1 MDKRILIVAAAA
13 VICVVA
19 AFALLNSSP
28 GATPGTTPG
37 TTPSAPPTTT
47 QTQSDP
53 CLTMPAKEISLTEST
68 TLLYHIHPVLHITI
82 LGTPQILPDNVGRT
96 DTVLRPIHT
105 HDSTGTLHVE
115 SPCLRDYTLGD
126 FFSIWGQEFNSTCI
140 MGHCNDGTH
149 SVKMTVDGS
158 PSNAFENLVLRD
170 GQNIVISYE

>member
-1 MDKRILIVAAAA
+1 MDKRVLIIATAAL
-13 VICVVA
+13 ICVVA

-28 GATPGTTPG
+28 GTTPG
-37 TTPSAPPTTT
+37 TTLSATPSTS
-47 QTQSDP
+47 QTQSNP

-68 TLLYHIHPVLHITI
+68 TLLFHVHPVLSITI

-115 SPCLRDYTLGD
+115 SPCVRDYTLGD

-149 SVKMTVDGS
+149 SVRMSVDGS
-158 PSNAFENLVLRD
+158 PSDAFESLVLKD
-170 GQNIVISYE
+170 GQYIVISYE